1 MMGVDILMLGLA
13 SELVGV
19 LVSNLDLDCALFISL
34 PKTHYEKSENR
45 RQCLVW
51 AEVDTRKTEEREKPF
66 FDVYAWDSHF
76 LHVAYLFTRLSFS
89 SESTVANASF
99 LSICLG
105 MAL

>member
-34 PKTHYEKSENR
+34 PKTHCEKSENR

-51 AEVDTRKTEEREKPF
+51 AEVDTRKKDRRARETPF
-66 FDVYAWDSHF
+66 
-76 LHVAYLFTRLSFS
+76 
-89 SESTVANASF
+89 
-99 LSICLG
+99 
-105 MAL
+105 